1 MEAKIDQK
9 ELLERIVK
17 LEQNVIL
24 NTKLRQKVRK
34 LFTKIVILF
43 ILVLAT
49 LIAHTYLSWREYGWR

>member
-1 MEAKIDQK
+1 MDDKVDNK

-24 NTKLRQKVRK
+24 NTKLRKRVYN

-43 ILVLAT
+43 ILVLAI
-49 LIAHTYLSWREYGWR
+49 LIAHTYVSWREYGWR